1 MLCVVFAPV
10 MGLAD
15 ETTAPGPRAVV
26 SETVY
31 EFQPL
36 VEGSQV
42 DHLFIIGNQGDLPLE
57 ILDVKSG

>member
-1 MLCVVFAPV
+1 